1 MIYDPIPVI
10 IFILIGIFVIEFPVL
25 AIIVGIGLFIAVV
38 RSDDSNGNNKSDIQ
52 VGHDNIHR
60 D

>member
-10 IFILIGIFVIEFPVL
+10 IFIIFMILLTEFPVFT
-25 AIIVGIGLFIAVV
+25 IIAGIIIFCLWKDGGPVKN
-38 RSDDSNGNNKSDIQ
+38 DNKDIQ

>member
-10 IFILIGIFVIEFPVL
+10 IFIIFMILLMEFPVFT
-25 AIIVGIGLFIAVV
+25 IIAGIIIFCLWKDGEPVKN
-38 RSDDSNGNNKSDIQ
+38 DNKDIQ
-52 VGHDNIHR
+52 MGHDNIHR